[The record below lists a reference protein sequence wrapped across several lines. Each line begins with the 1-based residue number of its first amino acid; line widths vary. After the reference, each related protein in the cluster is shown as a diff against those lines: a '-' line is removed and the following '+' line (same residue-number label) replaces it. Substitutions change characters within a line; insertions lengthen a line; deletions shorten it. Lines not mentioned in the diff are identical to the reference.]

1 MTSYE
6 NNVNMSIA
14 SNHHFV
20 RLKNS
25 SIITNSESAIKDC
38 HYFPLCFKHH
48 VIIIVIGDDSFEVSR
63 AILSLNLN
71 LTYFTSNNL
80 SLNYRTKQRTSK
92 LKQIQTSRI
101 KKNAKSMEQSSY
113 SSSFENI
120 WNMKHTLT
128 RTPVDSF

>member
-6 NNVNMSIA
+6 NNVNLSIA

-38 HYFPLCFKHH
+38 HYLPLCFKHH
-48 VIIIVIGDDSFEVSR
+48 VIIIVIGDDSFVVSR

-92 LKQIQTSRI
+92 LKQIQTSKI
-101 KKNAKSMEQSSY
+101 KNAKSMEQSSY

-120 WNMKHTLT
+120 
-128 RTPVDSF
+128 

>member
-6 NNVNMSIA
+6 NNVNLSIA

-101 KKNAKSMEQSSY
+101 KKTQNQ
-113 SSSFENI
+113 
-120 WNMKHTLT
+120 WNSRVIAVVLKTSET
-128 RTPVDSF
+128 